1 MTNKLAQF
9 YFNLI
14 DKQRNVYEDATLFE
28 QNRNKV
34 NTYVGDLQCIETGE
48 SLEINDEVLINKSH
62 TKSYKISNNIADFR
76 DEGIL
81 EKDKKWVKL
90 NKKFLNYH
98 KSLTSYALLR
108 NLPLTHYVGLQT
120 NLAHVKGKVI
130 VDVGAGTGQSQCSF
144 FRYPE
149 ENTYFLVDP
158 NVRLLHDQFIRIYP
172 QLLETKINH
181 ILSHAEKMPF
191 KDNSVDIVMSLA
203 SIDHF
208 ADYKAF
214 IKEAHR
220 ILKKEGK
227 LLIFSHLDVPLGGR
241 ILTKLKTL
249 KISIPVLLEVFARK
263 LYQISKRVSVDDHT
277 LHFHNSKPME
287 DTMKEVGFDIDKK
300 EEFMRYFYLLGK
312 K

>member
-1 MTNKLAQF
+1 MNKLSNL

-14 DKQRNVYEDATLFE
+14 DKQRNVYQQAQLYQ
-28 QNRNKV
+28 QNREDVSQYV
-34 NTYVGDLQCIETGE
+34 NLLQCIETGE
-48 SLEINDEVLINKSH
+48 PLTLTDDLLSNTSH
-62 TKSYKISNNIADFR
+62 TKSYKIVDNIVDFR
-76 DEGIL
+76 DQSIL
-81 EKDKKWVKL
+81 ENDKKWSRL

-98 KSLTSYALLR
+98 KSLTSYALMR
-108 NLPLTHYVGLQT
+108 NLPLTHYVSAET
-120 NLAHVKGKVI
+120 DLAHIKGKVI

-172 QLLETKINH
+172 QLLETKMNH
-181 ILSHAEKMPF
+181 ILSHAEKLPF
-191 KDNSVDIVMSLA
+191 KDNSVDIVMSMA

-214 IKEAHR
+214 IKEAYR
-220 ILKKEGK
+220 ILKKDGQ

-241 ILTKLKTL
+241 ILTKFKTL
-249 KISIPVLLEVFARK
+249 KLSLPVLLEIVARK
-263 LYQISKRVSVDDHT
+263 LFQIANRVSVDDHT
-277 LHFHNSKPME
+277 LHFHNAKPME
-287 DTMKEVGFDIDKK
+287 EVMCENGFIIDKK

>member
-1 MTNKLAQF
+1 MNKLSQLF
-9 YFNLI
+9 FNLI
-14 DKQRNVYEDATLFE
+14 DKQRNVYESATLYK
-28 QNRNKV
+28 QNRRRV
-34 NTYVGDLQCIETGE
+34 SDYVEDLQCIKTGE
-48 SLEINDEVLINKSH
+48 ALKIKGNELTNTSQTQSYAINDDV
-62 TKSYKISNNIADFR
+62 ADFR
-76 DEGIL
+76 DTTIL
-81 EKDKKWVKL
+81 ENDKNWSRL

-98 KSLTSYALLR
+98 KSLTSYALIR
-108 NLPLTHYVGLQT
+108 NLPLSHYVSAQT
-120 NLAHVKGKVI
+120 ELAHVKGKTI

-172 QLLETKINH
+172 QLLETKMNH

-220 ILKKEGK
+220 ILKKDGQ

-249 KISIPVLLEVFARK
+249 KLSLPVILEVIARK
-263 LYQISKRVSVDDHT
+263 IFQISKRVSVDDHT

-287 DTMKEVGFDIDKK
+287 KAMEETGFKILKK

>member
-1 MTNKLAQF
+1 MSKIAQL
-9 YFNLI
+9 YFKLI
-14 DKQRNVYEDATLFE
+14 DKQRNVYENATLYK

-34 NTYVGDLQCIETGE
+34 DNYVDILQCIKTGE
-48 SLEINDEVLINKSH
+48 SLEIKNDVLINKSQSN
-62 TKSYKISNNIADFR
+62 SYKIKDNIADFR
-76 DEGIL
+76 DEVIL
-81 EKDKKWVKL
+81 QEDKKWLRL

-149 ENTYFLVDP
+149 KNTYFLIDP
-158 NVRLLHDQFIRIYP
+158 NIRLLHDQFIRVYP

-181 ILSHAEKMPF
+181 ILSHAEKLPF
-191 KDNSVDIVMSLA
+191 KDNSVDIVMSMA

-214 IKEAHR
+214 IKEAYR
-220 ILKKEGK
+220 ILKKDGI
-227 LLIFSHLDVPLGGR
+227 LLIYSHLDVPLSGR
-241 ILTKLKTL
+241 ILKKLKTL
-249 KISIPVLLEVFARK
+249 KLSVPVLFEILARK
-263 LYQISKRVSVDDHT
+263 IFQISKRVSVDDHT
-277 LHFHNSKPME
+277 FHFHNSKPME
-287 DTMKEVGFDIDKK
+287 EEMKKAGFHISKK
-300 EEFMRYFYLLGK
+300 EEFLRYFYLLGK
-312 K
+312 N

>member
-1 MTNKLAQF
+1 MNKISQF

-14 DKQRNVYEDATLFE
+14 DKQRNVYQNATLFK

-34 NTYVGDLQCIETGE
+34 KNYINLLQCIKTGE
-48 SLEINDEVLINKSH
+48 PLEISENRLTNKSH
-62 TKSYKISNNIADFR
+62 TTSYKVSDDIADFR
-76 DEGIL
+76 DEVIL
-81 EKDKKWVKL
+81 EKDKKWVRL

-98 KSLTSYALLR
+98 KSLTSYALMR
-108 NLPLTHYVGLQT
+108 NLPLTHYVSAQT
-120 NLAHVKGKVI
+120 ALAHVKGKTI

-158 NVRLLHDQFIRIYP
+158 NVRLLHDQFLRIYP
-172 QLLETKINH
+172 QLLETKMNH

-220 ILKKEGK
+220 ILKKDGK
-227 LLIFSHLDVPLGGR
+227 LLIFSHLDVPLSGR
-241 ILTKLKTL
+241 IVTKLKTL
-249 KISIPVLLEVFARK
+249 KVSIPVLLEVIARK

-277 LHFHNSKPME
+277 LHFHDSKPME
-287 DTMKEVGFDIDKK
+287 EAMIKSGFVIDKK
-300 EEFMRYFYLLGK
+300 EAFMRYFYLLGK

>member
-1 MTNKLAQF
+1 MNKIAQF

-14 DKQRNVYEDATLFE
+14 DKQRNVYENATLFK

-34 NTYVGDLQCIETGE
+34 ETYVDVLQCIKTGE
-48 SLEINDEVLINKSH
+48 SLKLENGKLTNKSK
-62 TKSYKISNNIADFR
+62 TTSYKITDNIADFR
-76 DEGIL
+76 DDIIL
-81 EKDKKWVKL
+81 ENDKKWVKL

-98 KSLTSYALLR
+98 KSLTSYALMR
-108 NLPLTHYVGLQT
+108 NLPLSHYVSAQT
-120 NLAHVKGKVI
+120 ELAHVKGKTI

-172 QLLETKINH
+172 QLLETKMNH

-220 ILKKEGK
+220 ILKKDGK

-249 KISIPVLLEVFARK
+249 KISVPVLLEIVARK
-263 LYQISKRVSVDDHT
+263 LFQISKRVSVDDHT
-277 LHFHNSKPME
+277 LHFHNAKPM
-287 DTMKEVGFDIDKK
+287 KEAMTASGFKIEK
-300 EEFMRYFYLLGK
+300 EESFMRYFYLLGK